1 MKSSFRSAFPQ
12 TLPVLAGYVSLGIA
26 FGILLRNAGYGVIY
40 AFLMSLFVFAGSAQF
55 LCVELLVANATL
67 PQVAFLI
74 FLLNFRH
81 FFYGL
86 TMISHYRNVKNKWY
100 LIFGLTDET
109 YALLSAN
116 KIPSTVEKSDFYFA
130 VTLLNHIYWISGSV
144 IGSLVGALIPFDMT
158 GIDFAM
164 TALFAV
170 LVVEQW
176 KSHSKHFPAIL
187 GFSVSILSILIF
199 GTENFIIPT
208 LIIICVILLLFKNQ
222 LEEKK

>member
-1 MKSSFRSAFPQ
+1 MKSSFKSAFPQ
-12 TLPVLAGYVSLGIA
+12 TLPVFAGYVSLGIA
-26 FGILLRNAGYGVIY
+26 FGILLREAGYGVIY

-222 LEEKK
+222 LEEK

>member
-1 MKSSFRSAFPQ
+1 MKSSFKSAFPQ

-26 FGILLRNAGYGVIY
+26 FGILLRDAGYGVFY

-109 YALLSAN
+109 YALLSVN
-116 KIPSTVEKSDFYFA
+116 KIPSTVKKSDFYFA

-222 LEEKK
+222 LEEK

>member
-1 MKSSFRSAFPQ
+1 MKSSFKSAFPQ

-26 FGILLRNAGYGVIY
+26 FGILLRDAGYGVIY

-86 TMISHYRNVKNKWY
+86 TMISHYRNVKKKWY

-130 VTLLNHIYWISGSV
+130 VTFLNHIYWISGSV

-187 GFSVSILSILIF
+187 GFAVSILSILIF

-222 LEEKK
+222 LEEK

>member
-1 MKSSFRSAFPQ
+1 MKSSFKSAFPQ

-26 FGILLRNAGYGVIY
+26 FGILLRDAGYGVFY

-130 VTLLNHIYWISGSV
+130 VTFLNHIYWISGSV

-199 GTENFIIPT
+199 GAENFIIPT

-222 LEEKK
+222 LEEK

>member
-1 MKSSFRSAFPQ
+1 MKSSFKSAFPQ

-26 FGILLRNAGYGVIY
+26 FGILLRDAGYGVFY

-55 LCVELLVANATL
+55 LCVEFLVANATL

-187 GFSVSILSILIF
+187 GFVVSFLSILIF

-222 LEEKK
+222 LEEK

>member
-1 MKSSFRSAFPQ
+1 MKSSFKSAFPQ

-26 FGILLRNAGYGVIY
+26 FGILLRDAGYGVIY

-187 GFSVSILSILIF
+187 GFTVSILSILIF
-199 GTENFIIPT
+199 GAENFIIPT

-222 LEEKK
+222 LEEK

>member
-1 MKSSFRSAFPQ
+1 MKSSFKSAFPQ

-26 FGILLRNAGYGVIY
+26 FGILLRDAGYGVFY

-130 VTLLNHIYWISGSV
+130 VTFLNHIYWIFGSV

-222 LEEKK
+222 LEEK

>member
-1 MKSSFRSAFPQ
+1 MKSSFKSAFPQ

-26 FGILLRNAGYGVIY
+26 FGILLRDAGYGVIY

-130 VTLLNHIYWISGSV
+130 VTLLNHVYWISGSI

-199 GTENFIIPT
+199 GAENFIIPT

-222 LEEKK
+222 LEEK

>member
-1 MKSSFRSAFPQ
+1 MKSSFKTAFPQ

-26 FGILLRNAGYGVIY
+26 FGILLRDAGYGVFY

-199 GTENFIIPT
+199 GAENFIIPT

-222 LEEKK
+222 LEEK

>member
-1 MKSSFRSAFPQ
+1 MKSSFKSAFPQ

-26 FGILLRNAGYGVIY
+26 FGILLRDAGYGVFY

-100 LIFGLTDET
+100 LILGLTDET

-158 GIDFAM
+158 GIDFAI

-222 LEEKK
+222 LEEK

>member
-1 MKSSFRSAFPQ
+1 MKSSFKSAFPQ

-176 KSHSKHFPAIL
+176 KSHSKHFPAIF
-187 GFSVSILSILIF
+187 GFAVSILSILIF

-222 LEEKK
+222 LEEK

>member
-1 MKSSFRSAFPQ
+1 MKSSFKSAFPQ

-26 FGILLRNAGYGVIY
+26 FGILLQDVGYGVIY

-86 TMISHYRNVKNKWY
+86 TMITHYRNVKNKWY

-130 VTLLNHIYWISGSV
+130 VTFLNHIYWISGSV

-199 GTENFIIPT
+199 GAENFIIPT
-208 LIIICVILLLFKNQ
+208 LIIICVILLLVKNQ
-222 LEEKK
+222 LEEK

>member
-1 MKSSFRSAFPQ
+1 MKSSFKSAFPQ

-26 FGILLRNAGYGVIY
+26 FGILLRDAGFGVIY

-130 VTLLNHIYWISGSV
+130 VTFLNHIYWISGSV

-222 LEEKK
+222 LEEK

>member
-1 MKSSFRSAFPQ
+1 MKSSFKSAFPQ

-26 FGILLRNAGYGVIY
+26 FGILLRDAGYGVIY

-116 KIPSTVEKSDFYFA
+116 KIPSTVAKSDFYFA

-222 LEEKK
+222 LEEK

>member
-1 MKSSFRSAFPQ
+1 MKSSFKSAFPQ

-26 FGILLRNAGYGVIY
+26 FGILLRDAGYGVIY

-199 GTENFIIPT
+199 GAENFIIPT

-222 LEEKK
+222 LEEK

>member
-1 MKSSFRSAFPQ
+1 MKSSFKSAFPQ

-26 FGILLRNAGYGVIY
+26 FGILLRDAGYGVIY

-130 VTLLNHIYWISGSV
+130 VTFLNHIYWISGSV

-199 GTENFIIPT
+199 GAENFIIPT
-208 LIIICVILLLFKNQ
+208 LIIICVILLLVKNQ
-222 LEEKK
+222 LEEK

>member
-1 MKSSFRSAFPQ
+1 MKSSFKSAFPQ

-26 FGILLRNAGYGVIY
+26 FGILLRDAGYGVFY

-222 LEEKK
+222 FEEK

>member
-1 MKSSFRSAFPQ
+1 MKSSFKSAFPQ

-26 FGILLRNAGYGVIY
+26 FGILLRDAGYGVFY

-116 KIPSTVEKSDFYFA
+116 KNPSTVEKSDFYFA
-130 VTLLNHIYWISGSV
+130 VTFLNHIYWISGSV

-187 GFSVSILSILIF
+187 GFAVSILSILIF
-199 GTENFIIPT
+199 GPENFIIPT

-222 LEEKK
+222 LEEK

>member
-1 MKSSFRSAFPQ
+1 MKSSFKSAFPQ
-12 TLPVLAGYVSLGIA
+12 TLPVFAGYVSLGIA
-26 FGILLRNAGYGVIY
+26 FGILLREAGYGVIY

-187 GFSVSILSILIF
+187 GFAVSILSILIF

-208 LIIICVILLLFKNQ
+208 LIIICVILLLLKNQ
-222 LEEKK
+222 LEEK

>member
-1 MKSSFRSAFPQ
+1 MKSSFKSAFPQ

-26 FGILLRNAGYGVIY
+26 FGILLRNAGYGVFY

>member
-1 MKSSFRSAFPQ
+1 MKSSFKSAFPQ

-26 FGILLRNAGYGVIY
+26 FGILLRNAGYGVFY

-222 LEEKK
+222 LEEK

>member
-1 MKSSFRSAFPQ
+1 MKSSFKSAFPQ

-26 FGILLRNAGYGVIY
+26 FGILLRDAGYGVIY

-130 VTLLNHIYWISGSV
+130 VTFLNHIYWISGSV

-199 GTENFIIPT
+199 GAENFIIPT

-222 LEEKK
+222 LEEK

>member
-1 MKSSFRSAFPQ
+1 MKSSFKSAFPQ

-26 FGILLRNAGYGVIY
+26 FGILLRDAGYGVFY

-81 FFYGL
+81 IFYGL

-130 VTLLNHIYWISGSV
+130 VTFLNHIYWISGSV

-199 GTENFIIPT
+199 GAENFIIPT

-222 LEEKK
+222 LEEK

>member
-1 MKSSFRSAFPQ
+1 MKSSFKSAFPQ

-26 FGILLRNAGYGVIY
+26 FGILLRDAGYGVFY

-81 FFYGL
+81 FFYGI

-116 KIPSTVEKSDFYFA
+116 KIPSTVEKSDFYFV
-130 VTLLNHIYWISGSV
+130 VTFLNHIYWISGSV

-208 LIIICVILLLFKNQ
+208 LIIICGILLLFKNQ
-222 LEEKK
+222 LEEK

>member
-1 MKSSFRSAFPQ
+1 MKSSFKSAFPQ
-12 TLPVLAGYVSLGIA
+12 TLPVLAGYISLGIA

-176 KSHSKHFPAIL
+176 KSHSKHFPVIL
-187 GFSVSILSILIF
+187 GFAVSILSILIF

-222 LEEKK
+222 LEEK

>member
-1 MKSSFRSAFPQ
+1 MKSSFKSAFPQ

-26 FGILLRNAGYGVIY
+26 FGILLRDAGYGVIY

-222 LEEKK
+222 LEEK

>member
-1 MKSSFRSAFPQ
+1 MKSSFKSAFPQ

-86 TMISHYRNVKNKWY
+86 TMISHYRNVKNKCY

-222 LEEKK
+222 LEEK

>member
-1 MKSSFRSAFPQ
+1 MKSSFKSAFPQ

-26 FGILLRNAGYGVIY
+26 FGILLRDAGYGVIY

-187 GFSVSILSILIF
+187 GFAVSILSILIF
-199 GTENFIIPT
+199 GAENFIIPT
-208 LIIICVILLLFKNQ
+208 LIIICGILLLFKNQ
-222 LEEKK
+222 LEEK

>member
-1 MKSSFRSAFPQ
+1 MKSSFKSAFPQ

-26 FGILLRNAGYGVIY
+26 FGILLRDAGYGVFY

-55 LCVELLVANATL
+55 VCVELLVANATL

-130 VTLLNHIYWISGSV
+130 VTFLNHIYWISGSV

-222 LEEKK
+222 LEEK

>member
-1 MKSSFRSAFPQ
+1 MKSSFKSAFPQ

-26 FGILLRNAGYGVIY
+26 FGILLQDVGYGVIY

-86 TMISHYRNVKNKWY
+86 TMITHYRNVKNKWY

-130 VTLLNHIYWISGSV
+130 VTFLNHIYWISGSV

-199 GTENFIIPT
+199 GAENFIIPT

-222 LEEKK
+222 LEEK

>member
-1 MKSSFRSAFPQ
+1 MKSSFKSAFPQ

-100 LIFGLTDET
+100 LIFCLTDET

-222 LEEKK
+222 LEEK

>member
-1 MKSSFRSAFPQ
+1 MKSSFKSAFPQ

-26 FGILLRNAGYGVIY
+26 FGILLRDAGYGVIY

-222 LEEKK
+222 LEEN

>member
-1 MKSSFRSAFPQ
+1 MKSSFKSAFPQ

-26 FGILLRNAGYGVIY
+26 FGILLRDAGYGVFY

-199 GTENFIIPT
+199 GAENFIIPT

-222 LEEKK
+222 LEEK

>member
-1 MKSSFRSAFPQ
+1 MKSSFKSAFPQ

-26 FGILLRNAGYGVIY
+26 FGILLRDAGYGVIY

-100 LIFGLTDET
+100 LILGLTDET

-144 IGSLVGALIPFDMT
+144 IGSLVGALIPFDMK

-222 LEEKK
+222 LEEK

>member
-1 MKSSFRSAFPQ
+1 MKSSFKSAFPQ

-26 FGILLRNAGYGVIY
+26 FGILLPDAGYGVFY

-222 LEEKK
+222 LEEK

>member
-1 MKSSFRSAFPQ
+1 MKSSFKSAFPQ

-26 FGILLRNAGYGVIY
+26 FGILLRDAGYGVIY

-100 LIFGLTDET
+100 LILGLTDET

-222 LEEKK
+222 LEEK

>member
-1 MKSSFRSAFPQ
+1 MKSSFKSAFPQ
-12 TLPVLAGYVSLGIA
+12 TLPVFAGYVSLGIA
-26 FGILLRNAGYGVIY
+26 FGILLREAGYGVIY

-130 VTLLNHIYWISGSV
+130 VTFLNHIYWISGSV

-199 GTENFIIPT
+199 GAENFIIPT
-208 LIIICVILLLFKNQ
+208 LIIICVILLLVKNQ
-222 LEEKK
+222 LEEK

>member
-1 MKSSFRSAFPQ
+1 MKPSFKSAFPQ

-86 TMISHYRNVKNKWY
+86 TMISHYRNVKNKCY